1 MKRFM
6 YFISDMPITKSAKKA
21 AKRSLVLHARNK
33 EFKLRMKMEI
43 KKFIKRVQ
51 KWETVAIE
59 DLSNMY
65 KVIDKCAK
73 VGVIKK
79 RNASRKKS
87 RMAKIFSSK
96 K

>member
-1 MKRFM
+1 MF
-6 YFISDMPITKSAKKA
+6 YSILHQIMPITKSAKKA
-21 AKRSLVLHARNK
+21 AKRSLILQSRNK
-33 EFKLRMKMEI
+33 EFKLRMKMEM

-51 KWETVAIE
+51 KGETVAIQ
-59 DLSNMY
+59 DLSNIY

-79 RNASRKKS
+79 RNAARKKS

>member
-1 MKRFM
+1 M
-6 YFISDMPITKSAKKA
+6 
-21 AKRSLVLHARNK
+21 
-33 EFKLRMKMEI
+33 

-51 KWETVAIE
+51 KGETVAIQ
-59 DLSNMY
+59 DLSNIY

-79 RNASRKKS
+79 RNAARKKS

>member
-1 MKRFM
+1 M

-51 KWETVAIE
+51 K
-59 DLSNMY
+59 
-65 KVIDKCAK
+65 
-73 VGVIKK
+73 
-79 RNASRKKS
+79 
-87 RMAKIFSSK
+87 
-96 K
+96 

>member
-1 MKRFM
+1 
-6 YFISDMPITKSAKKA
+6 MPITKSAKKA
-21 AKRSLVLHARNK
+21 AKRSLVLHGRNK
-33 EFKLRMKMEI
+33 EFKLRMKMEM

-65 KVIDKCAK
+65 KVIDKCTK